1 MVGIK
6 PDHKPN
12 ALPTVP
18 GCLILYYI
26 FYILKEEHKMWL
38 NTKKLVLSSCSIYGT
53 YKIQSRKVS
62 WVCQFLLNDYTLRYQ
77 IWRLKIIKKITKYT
91 WVKNRHSQFLS
102 DKFKMKGR
110 KGCRRLFYS
119 NEKRKT
125 VIKFSSQALFIY
137 NEFFFRPQVDSFRIL
152 F

>member
-1 MVGIK
+1 MSCGW
-6 PDHKPN
+6 DQTRSQAQRATHC
-12 ALPTVP
+12 ARLPHTV
-18 GCLILYYI
+18 LSFLYSQRRTQNVEY
-26 FYILKEEHKMWL
+26 
-38 NTKKLVLSSCSIYGT
+38 KKLVLSSCSIYGT

-110 KGCRRLFYS
+110 KGCTRFVL
-119 NEKRKT
+119 
-125 VIKFSSQALFIY
+125 
-137 NEFFFRPQVDSFRIL
+137 
-152 F
+152 